1 MNLRLGRTSGGG
13 EKTYRKLNECG
24 YQCADYQ
31 MNQTASYLF
40 TCSHSDFEKTL
51 RQEKVWADAYQ
62 IEIHQMHGP
71 WDAADNELEHDL
83 TTERLK
89 TMLGVRK
96 RSIEACTYLG
106 CKNWVIHPIFPYG
119 REDEKV
125 GKSEETYK
133 INFEFYSELLETARE
148 FDVTICFENMPFH
161 FFCLN
166 SVSKIKKF
174 IDDINHEHFKACL
187 DTGHVIGIND
197 VSLGE
202 AVRILD
208 KDLKVLH
215 VHDSRPGYDLHAMP
229 YFGTADW
236 DDFYRGLCDVDYNGV
251 FNLEC
256 SAPGKIAPSIRCDLD
271 KILVRLAKQVIHYD
285 E

>member
-1 MNLRLGRTSGGG
+1 MKLRFGGSSGGG
-13 EKTYRKLNECG
+13 EESYRKLHEFG

-31 MNQTASYLF
+31 MNYTTSYLF
-40 TCSHSDFEKTL
+40 TCSHSDFEKKL
-51 RQEKVWADAYQ
+51 RQEKAWADANE

-83 TTERLK
+83 TPERLK
-89 TMLGVRK
+89 TMLDARK

-125 GKSEETYK
+125 GKSEEAYR

-148 FDVTICFENMPFH
+148 FDVTICFENMPFYN
-161 FFCLN
+161 FCLN
-166 SVSKIKKF
+166 NVDKIKKF
-174 IDDINHEHFKACL
+174 ICEIDDDHFKACL
-187 DTGHVIGIND
+187 DTGHVICLND
-197 VSLGE
+197 RTLGD
-202 AVRILD
+202 AVRTFG

-215 VHDSRPGYDLHAMP
+215 VHDSRPGQDLHMMP
-229 YFGTADW
+229 YFGYGDW
-236 DDFYRGLCDVDYNGV
+236 DEFYNGLSDIGYGGV
-251 FNLEC
+251 LNLET
-256 SAPGKIAPSIRCDLD
+256 APPGSLSPMIYDEMSKSLVKIAKQIIR
-271 KILVRLAKQVIHYD
+271 YD